1 VKTQVAAAPEPSFL
15 KLISQ
20 QVLPVPARKR
30 RPLSCGYPGHRVR
43 TDPTDLALVVKI
55 KLESSGNVFVVKR
68 HRVASYRPEAIER
81 EAGQIGETQKA
92 TPQLSAGIDGM
103 EGTKRLTHLTSF
115 KQPEA
120 I

>member
-1 VKTQVAAAPEPSFL
+1 
-15 KLISQ
+15 
-20 QVLPVPARKR
+20 LPVPA
-30 RPLSCGYPGHRVR
+30 LR

-55 KLESSGNVFVVKR
+55 KLESSGNARSVRCFVAKR

-103 EGTKRLTHLTSF
+103 EGTKRLTHPTLMIAD
-115 KQPEA
+115 KGL
-120 I
+120 